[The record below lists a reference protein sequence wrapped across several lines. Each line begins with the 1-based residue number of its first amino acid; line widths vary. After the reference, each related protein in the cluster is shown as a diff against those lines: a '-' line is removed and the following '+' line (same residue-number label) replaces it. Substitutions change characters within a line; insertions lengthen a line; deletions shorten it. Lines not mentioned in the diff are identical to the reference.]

1 MRNETKHRS
10 RAPWGL
16 AALRG
21 RKLPRRSRAQLFSL
35 AALLVATALLY
46 LVGLSISGYAN
57 EFYSA
62 AAQAG
67 STNWWSFLWGSSDA
81 GNSITVDKPPA
92 AIWPMALAVRVFGL
106 SSWSILVPQAIMGVL
121 AVWLLYATVRRQFG
135 HRTGLLAGAALAT
148 TPVACLMFRFNN
160 PDALLVLLLIACVHC
175 VLRALEFE
183 PTDGGNRCRT
193 AWMALAGVA
202 CGFAFLTKQ
211 LQAFL
216 ILPGLAVAFL
226 VASPTTVRRRL
237 LDSAAAV
244 GALVA
249 SAGWWVLLTV
259 LVPASMRPYIGGS
272 QTNSFLELT
281 FGYNGL
287 GRITGSMEGAV
298 VAGGSGTGSTT
309 ISTGHAGMWGQTGIT
324 RLFDGV
330 WGTQWSWLAPA
341 ALAGIVVA
349 LVCLARAPRT
359 SVRRA
364 QVVAWGGWLV
374 VTGAVFSFMGG
385 TIHQYYTVALAP
397 ATAALAAI
405 CVYYLLKCKDLAWAR
420 ATSIALTL
428 ALGAWS
434 VVLLRRSEWIWA
446 LRPLALGLAVASAAL
461 QAYLWHR
468 AAKPARA
475 ATAEPAAGEKNA
487 TPAAAPSAAP
497 QHLAGGRPADPR
509 LQTAAVALALAAA
522 AVGPVSYSLYTAAT
536 AHTGSIV
543 TAGPSVS
550 GDSSMGGGP
559 GGRQGGMG
567 SGPGGMG
574 NTGSNGG
581 QGTGSQTTGT
591 GTGTT
596 NGNGNS
602 TGTNASS
609 GNTPSAPSGG
619 SGNGGGMQPPT
630 ANGTGTGTTN
640 GTGSGNANGIG
651 GGMGNGSAPNAEGL
665 SSNGGGKGGM
675 GGLLG
680 GSSGSVS
687 SKLVKMLQKNSDGYR
702 WVAATTG
709 SQNAASYQLATE
721 CSVMPVGGFN
731 GSDPAPT
738 LAQFKK
744 WVKQGLIHYYIAGG
758 QTGGTQIGGSSASS
772 EIASWVQQ
780 NFESTTVDGVTV
792 YDLTQQIS

>member
-1 MRNETKHRS
+1 
-10 RAPWGL
+10 
-16 AALRG
+16 
-21 RKLPRRSRAQLFSL
+21 
-35 AALLVATALLY
+35 
-46 LVGLSISGYAN
+46 
-57 EFYSA
+57 
-62 AAQAG
+62 
-67 STNWWSFLWGSSDA
+67 
-81 GNSITVDKPPA
+81 
-92 AIWPMALAVRVFGL
+92 
-106 SSWSILVPQAIMGVL
+106 
-121 AVWLLYATVRRQFG
+121 
-135 HRTGLLAGAALAT
+135 
-148 TPVACLMFRFNN
+148 MFRFNN

-298 VAGGSGTGSTT
+298 VAGGASGTGSTT

-420 ATSIALTL
+420 ATSVALTL

-434 VVLLRRSEWIWA
+434 VVLLRRSDWIWA

-468 AAKPARA
+468 AARPARA
-475 ATAEPAAGEKNA
+475 ATAEPTADEKDA
-487 TPAAAPSAAP
+487 TPAAAASAAP

-567 SGPGGMG
+567 TMGGG
-574 NTGSNGG
+574 A
-581 QGTGSQTTGT
+581 
-591 GTGTT
+591 
-596 NGNGNS
+596 
-602 TGTNASS
+602 GTNAPL
-609 GNTPSAPSGG
+609 GNMPSAPSGG
-619 SGNGGGMQPPT
+619 SGNGGGMQPP
-630 ANGTGTGTTN
+630 AAN

-687 SKLVKMLQKNSDGYR
+687 SKLVKMLQKNSDSYR

-721 CSVMPVGGFN
+721 CSVMPIGGFN

>member
-1 MRNETKHRS
+1 MRNETKHGS
-10 RAPWGL
+10 RAPRGL

-21 RKLPRRSRAQLFSL
+21 RELPRRSRAQLFSL

-135 HRTGLLAGAALAT
+135 HRTGLLAGAALAA

-183 PTDGGNRCRT
+183 PTAGGNRCRT

-434 VVLLRRSEWIWA
+434 VVLLRRSDWIWA

-468 AAKPARA
+468 AARPARA
-475 ATAEPAAGEKNA
+475 ATAEPVAGEKNA
-487 TPAAAPSAAP
+487 TPAAATSAAP

-509 LQTAAVALALAAA
+509 LHTAAVALALAAA

-567 SGPGGMG
+567 TMGGG
-574 NTGSNGG
+574 A
-581 QGTGSQTTGT
+581 
-591 GTGTT
+591 
-596 NGNGNS
+596 
-602 TGTNASS
+602 GTNAPL
-609 GNTPSAPSGG
+609 GNMPSAPSGG
-619 SGNGGGMQPPT
+619 SGNGGGMQPP
-630 ANGTGTGTTN
+630 AAN

-687 SKLVKMLQKNSDGYR
+687 SKLVKMLQKNSDSYR

-721 CSVMPVGGFN
+721 CSVMPIGGFN

>member
-1 MRNETKHRS
+1 MRNETKHGS
-10 RAPWGL
+10 RAPRGL

-21 RKLPRRSRAQLFSL
+21 RKLPRRSRVQLFSL

-46 LVGLSISGYAN
+46 LVGLSVSGYAN

-135 HRTGLLAGAALAT
+135 HRTGLLAGAALAA

-183 PTDGGNRCRT
+183 PTAGGNRCRT

-202 CGFAFLTKQ
+202 CGVAFLTKQ

-281 FGYNGL
+281 FSYNGL

-298 VAGGSGTGSTT
+298 VAGGASGTGSTT

-434 VVLLRRSEWIWA
+434 VVLLRRSDWIWA

-468 AAKPARA
+468 AARPAHA
-475 ATAEPAAGEKNA
+475 ASAEPAAGEKNA
-487 TPAAAPSAAP
+487 TPAAATSAAP

-509 LQTAAVALALAAA
+509 LHTAAVALALAAA

-567 SGPGGMG
+567 TMGGG
-574 NTGSNGG
+574 A
-581 QGTGSQTTGT
+581 
-591 GTGTT
+591 
-596 NGNGNS
+596 
-602 TGTNASS
+602 GTNAPL
-609 GNTPSAPSGG
+609 GNMPSAPSGG
-619 SGNGGGMQPPT
+619 SGNGGGMQPP
-630 ANGTGTGTTN
+630 AAN

-651 GGMGNGSAPNAEGL
+651 GGMGDGSAPNAEGL
-665 SSNGGGKGGM
+665 SSSGGGSGGRGGM

-687 SKLVKMLQKNSDGYR
+687 SKLVKMLQKNSDSYR

-721 CSVMPVGGFN
+721 CSVMPIGGFN